1 MKHLLLS
8 MFALAFA
15 LSVTAQS
22 GVEYTKKDIM
32 NLTYDQLVEMPFDQV
47 MRLAEIMGVTSD
59 DLFKMIMNKSLSS
72 ASKSEEDAFA
82 SPLSS
87 TVITRDE
94 MRTYGCT
101 TIEEALRLIPGVVV
115 QQKGNGSFDIYI
127 RGLNNIPDNQMLVY
141 TENSNVLMMLDG
153 RVTHNYAMG
162 AANIE
167 HMPISIE
174 DIERIEV
181 VRGASSALYGPNAVQ
196 GVINIITQKAE
207 SENLT
212 VSGSVQ
218 AGNLKTAIA
227 DVAVRKRINN
237 KIATGFTMN
246 AQYRNRPIDK
256 VWSYGAGS
264 YDNEFGLPDENG
276 EYVKY
281 VDENGDGVPDN
292 VVLSN
297 PITQA
302 GWMSIDQMKQT
313 KIINSFTGE
322 LVDMIYFE
330 DQLENRFCN
339 DAKLARKNFGFNG
352 YLTINPSL
360 NSRIDITSG
369 YGQQFILTQTP
380 TDVDFAHAYR
390 IFKNGYVNV
399 DAHLGNLTV
408 NASYMA
414 GPQNYYK
421 GLPEYKVN
429 LRTASASADYNWQIG
444 ERLKIRPGVYW
455 HWIEYEDSK
464 IEEGFVGFLN
474 ERTAMRDFAP
484 SLRVDYSL
492 DKFRFIAAIRS
503 DKTNMPDKWN
513 TSWQFAANYN
523 LNNVNFF
530 RFVYS
535 RAMRGAVG
543 LNASC
548 SYAWDR
554 NTYPNRIS
562 FLGNPDADLMHIDN
576 FEFGYR
582 LRPNDKLLFDFEAFY
597 SNSTNYGALMSDHS
611 ELTVSTDKLIGA
623 MSSGSGLDMGN
634 FANLINIESYMKY
647 RNIDYN
653 VHQMGASM
661 SMDWIVSPK
670 LVSRVNLNVQK
681 TIIDNYF
688 TYKQSDEIS
697 SQIMGGDG
705 SCMTKAMMLLSG
717 LPSDGG
723 LVGMLGYVNSE
734 VEKGNAFIK
743 GDYEAIGVSSSAY
756 DTPETK
762 DGFKSKATPSIYGS
776 LSLIYK
782 PISKISI
789 STMLN
794 FIGERTYVT
803 KYSTE
808 VMNPR
813 FTIDL
818 KAGYKATDKIE
829 VFANARNL
837 LNNKKREFPYMDE
850 IGGLYTA
857 GVLFNF

>member
-1 MKHLLLS
+1 MKRLFLS
-8 MFALAFA
+8 MLAFAFA
-15 LSVTAQS
+15 LSASAQS

-115 QQKGNGSFDIYI
+115 QQKGNGSFDIYV
-127 RGLNNIPDNQMLVY
+127 RGLNNIPDNQMMVY

-174 DIERIEV
+174 DVERIEV
-181 VRGASSALYGPNAVQ
+181 VRGAASALYGPNAVQ

-207 SENLT
+207 NEKLT
-212 VSGSVQ
+212 VSGSAQ
-218 AGNLKTAIA
+218 AGNLSTAIA
-227 DVAVRKRINN
+227 DVAVRKRLNN
-237 KIATGFTMN
+237 KIAVGLTMN
-246 AQYRNRPIDK
+246 AQYRNRPDNK
-256 VWSYGAGS
+256 VWSYGAGA

-276 EYVKY
+276 DYVKY
-281 VDENGDGVPDN
+281 IDTDGNTIP
-292 VVLSN
+292 VLSN
-297 PITQA
+297 PVTKA
-302 GWMSIDQMKQT
+302 GWMTIDQMKQT
-313 KIINSFTGE
+313 KILNSITGE
-322 LVDMIYFE
+322 AVDMIYYE
-330 DQLENRFCN
+330 DQLDSRFCN

-352 YLTINPSL
+352 YITINPSL
-360 NSRIDITSG
+360 NTRIDITSG

-380 TDVDFAHAYR
+380 TDVDFAQSYR
-390 IFKNGYVNV
+390 VFKNGYVNV
-399 DAHLGNLTV
+399 DAHVGDLTV
-408 NASYMA
+408 NASYMS
-414 GPQNYYK
+414 GPQDYYK

-429 LRTASASADYNWQIG
+429 FRTASASADYNWQIG

-455 HWIEYEDSK
+455 QWIEYEDSK

-474 ERTAMRDFAP
+474 ERSAMRDFAP

-523 LNNVNFF
+523 LNNSNFF

-535 RAMRGAVG
+535 RAMRSAVC

-554 NTYPNRIS
+554 STFPNRIS

-576 FEFGYR
+576 FELGYR
-582 LRPNDKLLFDFEAFY
+582 MRPNDKLLFDLEAFY
-597 SNSTNYGALMSDHS
+597 SNSSNYGALMSDHS
-611 ELTVSTDKLIGA
+611 ELTVQIPNMLAALGGD
-623 MSSGSGLDMGN
+623 GN
-634 FANLINIESYMKY
+634 FDMNSFVNMINIESFIKY
-647 RNIDYN
+647 RNLDYN

-661 SMDWIVSPK
+661 SLDWIISPK
-670 LVSRVNLNVQK
+670 LVSRLNVNVQK
-681 TIIDNYF
+681 TTIDNYF
-688 TYKQSDEIS
+688 KYEQSNEIS
-697 SQIMGGDG
+697 SQIMGEDAG
-705 SCMTKAMMLLSG
+705 SCMTKATMLLLNVMAQGDISG
-717 LPSDGG
+717 VMEYIG
-723 LVGMLGYVNSE
+723 SE
-734 VEKGNAFIK
+734 VEKGNVFLT
-743 GDYEAIGVSSSAY
+743 DDAIGVSSNVY
-756 DTPETK
+756 DNPETK
-762 DGFKSKATPSIYGS
+762 DGFENKATPNIYGS

-782 PISKISI
+782 PTSKINMS
-789 STMLN
+789 SMVN
-794 FIGERTYVT
+794 FIGKRTYAT

-818 KAGYKATDKIE
+818 KVGYKATDKVE

-837 LNNKKREFPYMDE
+837 LNNKKREFPYMDP

-857 GVLFNF
+857 GVLFDF